1 LENHYSKV
9 ETMKLASL
17 RLIVAPLFATAVCL
31 AVSSHTDAA
40 RYERTFAEQLVATAV
55 SAPDAGAVA
64 GGRIDIAI
72 ERWSTDEERESLRRT
87 LTDKDPFT
95 VLARLGKVFRRAGVV
110 QMPGAQGVGAR
121 ARTRRVRNLKFAQ
134 QIKTPTGRQVILV
147 ADQHLGF
154 GESGRDFESSQ
165 PEFTL
170 LDIRIGQDGKGVGKL
185 APAAKVTYNQKA
197 RIFEVENYASQPV
210 RLRDVRSENK

>member
-1 LENHYSKV
+1 
-9 ETMKLASL
+9 MKFASL
-17 RLIVAPLFATAVCL
+17 RPIVAPLFAAAVCL
-31 AVSSHTDAA
+31 AVSPRTDAA
-40 RYERTFAEQLVATAV
+40 KNTRTFAEQLVATAV

-72 ERWSTDEERESLRRT
+72 ERWSTDAEREKLRRE
-87 LTDKDPFT
+87 LRDDNPAAL
-95 VLARLGKVFRRAGVV
+95 LAGLGKVFRRAGVV

-121 ARTRRVRNLKFAQ
+121 ARTRRARNLKFAQ
-134 QIKTPTGRQVILV
+134 EIKTSTGRQVILV

-170 LDIRIGQDGKGVGKL
+170 VDIRIGPDGKGVGKL
-185 APAAKVTYNQKA
+185 APAAKVTYNKKTQS
-197 RIFEVENYASQPV
+197 FEIENYASLPV
-210 RLRDVRSENK
+210 RLTDVRVEKH